1 MTQTGRQRD
10 SGLELLRIVAM
21 FIIVIHHIVIHCV
34 LVQLSKPASM
44 GREAVDI
51 FNHPV
56 FYKKLLIL
64 DTCKTFGT
72 IGNNIFLLISG
83 FFRADRAGSEINM
96 GKVSEKLLREL
107 GFATILLVCIPSV
120 IHHMNPEL
128 FLSMLSITRFNNTTW
143 FVGYYFMVQLCGAL
157 FLNDFL
163 GGLDYKKYT
172 AFLLTLFAFISF
184 SWSGGLAEGL
194 TSGLR
199 MLFTGMFMYALG
211 GFIKRFDPF
220 KKLRLY
226 VFFLTGFV
234 VYLLIWI
241 SSYNL
246 TETNIE
252 RYTRNASQ
260 DPFVQNTLNFDN
272 YSIVIIILAVC
283 LFEIFRR
290 IHLPQS
296 RVIAFLGRATF
307 MVYLIHDNDLFYEIW
322 NLRDWITTLG
332 NSPAMFL
339 FQLLKWGGYTFAAGV
354 SAYAL
359 YEVLSSIVNKLDFLF
374 IRRT

>member
-1 MTQTGRQRD
+1 MKNRPRSTNI
-10 SGLELLRIVAM
+10 ELLRIVAM

-44 GREAVDI
+44 GREVVDI

-64 DTCKTFGT
+64 DTSKTFGT
-72 IGNNIFLLISG
+72 IGNDIFILISG
-83 FFRADRAGSEINM
+83 YFRANCAGSEIKM
-96 GKVSEKLLREL
+96 GKVSEKLLREM
-107 GFATILLVCIPSV
+107 GFATLLLVCIPSI
-120 IHHMNPEL
+120 IHHMKPEI

-199 MLFTGMFMYALG
+199 MLLTGMFMYALG

-220 KKLRLY
+220 NKLRLY

-234 VYLLIWI
+234 VYFLIWI

-252 RYTRNASQ
+252 RYIRNGSQ
-260 DPFVQNTLNFDN
+260 DPFIQNTLNYDN

-296 RVIAFLGRATF
+296 RVITFLGRSTF

-359 YEVLSSIVNKLDFLF
+359 YEVFLSIVNKSGFLF
-374 IRRT
+374 IRST